1 VCALVGFVILP
12 DTRPSASLIRL
23 MKQLRAKP
31 KPRTIEEVRY
41 KPGDSVPASGI
52 YCIEHEPH
60 RLMHTATLLVQS
72 RFPRCKQCGDAVRF
86 TLIRKV
92 QDWRAVP
99 FRSTAILEEYPDD
112 LDSLPK
118 AG

>member
-1 VCALVGFVILP
+1 
-12 DTRPSASLIRL
+12 

-31 KPRTIEEVRY
+31 KPRTIEDVRY

-60 RLMHTATLLVQS
+60 RLMHTATLLAQS

-86 TLIRKV
+86 TLVRRV

-99 FRSTAILEEYPDD
+99 FRTTAILEEYPDD
-112 LDSLPK
+112 SDLPK